1 MVKKRFDGWLIV
13 SVLLLVLFIAVL
25 IYPMFGVIK
34 QAVIMPDGSF
44 SWEQFHKFFS
54 NSYYVDTI
62 YNSFKITIF
71 RHGAHARD
79 WHPVCVLLCVLPPQ
93 GREDSLRRQHT
104 LLHVSPVFGRIL
116 VGHAARTQRCHHKVF
131 QSCPRHHPAQHLRLR
146 RHRPVADAQVLP
158 ARVHLHER
166 RFQKH

>member
-71 RHGAHARD
+71 VTVLTLVIGIPFAYFYAFYRLKGAKILFVVSILCCMSAPFLGAYSWVMLLGRAGVKARNHEIAVLAAFGKVFTVGNRCQEARD
-79 WHPVCVLLCVLPPQ
+79 RAFV
-93 GREDSLRRQHT
+93 GAEDR
-104 LLHVSPVFGRIL
+104 G
-116 VGHAARTQRCHHKVF
+116 
-131 QSCPRHHPAQHLRLR
+131 
-146 RHRPVADAQVLP
+146 
-158 ARVHLHER
+158 
-166 RFQKH
+166 

>member
-71 RHGAHARD
+71 VTVLTLVIGIPFAYFYAFYRLKGAKILFVVSILCCMSAPFLGAYS
-79 WHPVCVLLCVLPPQ
+79 WVMLLGRSGVITKFFKAALGITLP
-93 GREDSLRRQHT
+93 
-104 LLHVSPVFGRIL
+104 
-116 VGHAARTQRCHHKVF
+116 
-131 QSCPRHHPAQHLRLR
+131 LRLR
-146 RHRPVADAQVLP
+146 RHCPFADAQVLP

-166 RFQKH
+166 CFQEH